1 MSDRRKQIFE
11 MLDAKFAET
20 TRKAYANGQNDERQ
34 RIIKLL
40 EEAECQGEDDWCKT
54 IQQAIALIKGE
65 HKHDIDVFGA
75 PCACGTHHEYC
86 NNCDWVEPCEI
97 DGENN

>member
-1 MSDRRKQIFE
+1 MTLASGEFSTVAGDAVRDNYRRQGAI
-11 MLDAKFAET
+11 AE
-20 TRKAYANGQNDERQ
+20 RE

-40 EEAECQGEDDWCKT
+40 EEAECQGEDDCCKT

>member
-1 MSDRRKQIFE
+1 MNHKPECNEKWGYDKDHCIC
-11 MLDAKFAET
+11 DWIDKAE
-20 TRKAYANGQNDERQ
+20 Q

-40 EEAECQGEDDWCKT
+40 EVWWETDQELEEL
-54 IQQAIALIKGE
+54 IALIKVE

-97 DGENN
+97 DGENK

>member
-1 MSDRRKQIFE
+1 MTF
-11 MLDAKFAET
+11 
-20 TRKAYANGQNDERQ
+20 ANGELSTPAGDAVRNKYRREGAADERE

-40 EEAECQGEDDWCKT
+40 ESLADEDGDLYKPMDYL
-54 IQQAIALIKGE
+54 IALIKGE

-86 NNCDWVEPCEI
+86 NNCNWVEPCEVEE
-97 DGENN
+97 ENK